1 MPVVVLSTNLG
12 RTPKIEEY
20 DATVDGIGLTSYA
33 PLAA

>member
-1 MPVVVLSTNLG
+1 MPVVVLSIILG

-20 DATVDGIGLTSYA
+20 AAIVDGTEFTSYA

>member
-12 RTPKIEEY
+12 HTPKIEEY
-20 DATVDGIGLTSYA
+20 AAIVDGTELTSYA